1 MRNVVKT
8 ALAIAISVLTI
19 FAIFKVTNVQIAL
32 LDIRRLDIRYI
43 IVALLLQIS
52 FWFLWALRLKL
63 ITNALGK
70 MISYSYSFKVTLS
83 SMFFAAIT
91 PSSAGGEPVRVKLI
105 GDVCKSY
112 GTSSAVVLIE
122 RLLDA
127 IFFAIA
133 LPIFLIVTD
142 FAVGFGFR
150 VAGLFSIFLM
160 LFILTIYL
168 LFEDPERLERFIVDF
183 NQKILRIF
191 LKGRIEKITEKMI
204 NEAKSFRMAL
214 IEVVRA
220 RKVFTFAITFI
231 TVAMW
236 LLGFLIPSFILLAMK
251 CDPSY
256 LLSITSQLI
265 IVVVS
270 LIPLTPGSSGIAEG
284 SMAYLY
290 SNFVPQSVLG
300 ILVAIWRF
308 ITYYT
313 NLFLGFVFSL
323 SVSRRTYAVGS
334 ID

>member
-1 MRNVVKT
+1 MRDLVKAT
-8 ALAIAISVLTI
+8 LAIAISLLTI
-19 FAIFKVTNVQIAL
+19 VAIFKVTNVQITI
-32 LDIRRLDIRYI
+32 DIEKLDIRYLL
-43 IVALLLQIS
+43 VALLLQLS

-63 ITNALGK
+63 ITGALGK
-70 MISYSYSFKVTLS
+70 EINYSYSFKVTLS

-105 GDVCKSY
+105 GDVCGSY
-112 GTSSAVVLIE
+112 GKSSAVVLIE

-127 IFFAIA
+127 IFFAIS
-133 LPIFLIVTD
+133 LPIFLILTD

-150 VAGLFSIFLM
+150 VAGIFTIFLI
-160 LFILTIYL
+160 LFLLVIYL

-183 NQKILRIF
+183 NKKFLIIF
-191 LKGRIEKITEKMI
+191 LKDRVERITEKMI
-204 NEAKSFRMAL
+204 GEAKSFRMAL
-214 IEVVRA
+214 IEFVRA
-220 RKVFTFAITFI
+220 KKTVTITFI
-231 TVAMW
+231 TVVMW
-236 LLGFLIPSFILLAMK
+236 MLGFLIPSFILLAMR
-251 CDPSY
+251 CDPYY

-323 SVSRRTYAVGS
+323 SVSRRTYAMGS